1 MLMTIAGI
9 ALYGW
14 YFSTLI
20 EERFS
25 ARRWSIP
32 SKVFSDTTLLYPGQ
46 QINRELF
53 RKKLLNLEYRTVT
66 DMPTQKGEMRISLAS
81 IEIFLHDL
89 QTPWQNREGFPVHL
103 VFNESRIQHIKH
115 IGSNAD
121 IPILELEPEEITLF
135 FGTERERR
143 QLVSIMEVP
152 EHLIQAV
159 LAAEDSRF
167 YQHHGIDP
175 RGILR
180 AFLTNVR
187 HGEIKQGGSTL
198 TQQLVKNYFLTPER
212 TVTRKFKEV
221 VLSVI
226 MELKYNKAEILEIY
240 LNEIY
245 LGQKGSA
252 SINGVGEASYFY
264 FGKAVKAL
272 SRPEAAVIAG
282 LIKAPNYYSPY
293 LDPERCRQRRD
304 DVLQAMLR
312 KGWISETELDNDVK
326 MPVQTV
332 GYTVVGKKAPY
343 FVDYLAEQ
351 LATLYGPET
360 LSSLGLSVFTTLD
373 TQVQMAAE
381 NALANGLARLV
392 KLKPELTRAAPDQ
405 KLQGAIIVMQPETGY
420 ILALVGGRSY
430 SISQFNRISLARRQP
445 GSAFKPFV
453 YLTALDDF
461 AATSFLSNDSK
472 TYTVDGKSWEPQN
485 FKPVT
490 DFTVTLREALKMSYN
505 LATVDLAMK
514 TGLANIVRTA
524 SRFNFSTPIKPYPS
538 LALGA
543 YEIIPLEL
551 ARAYCV
557 FATGGVQPYPLSLK
571 GVVNENGKILDQKHM
586 AIERLISPAKAFIMN
601 HLLQSVVTGGTA
613 RSLINMGID
622 WPVAGKTGT
631 TNNFRDAWFVGYTPD
646 LLALVWVGF
655 DNGNS
660 ISATGSSAA
669 LPIWAELMK
678 AIPQH
683 RSENNFKVPA
693 GVEKRIVCSV
703 TGLLINEN
711 ACPQPVEEYFLTQHV
726 PTENCP
732 LHKSSGLK
740 NQILVEPK

>member
-252 SINGVGEASYFY
+252 ARKDPHQLTVW
-264 FGKAVKAL
+264 VK
-272 SRPEAAVIAG
+272 RP
-282 LIKAPNYYSPY
+282 
-293 LDPERCRQRRD
+293 
-304 DVLQAMLR
+304 
-312 KGWISETELDNDVK
+312 T
-326 MPVQTV
+326 
-332 GYTVVGKKAPY
+332 
-343 FVDYLAEQ
+343 F
-351 LATLYGPET
+351 
-360 LSSLGLSVFTTLD
+360 
-373 TQVQMAAE
+373 
-381 NALANGLARLV
+381 
-392 KLKPELTRAAPDQ
+392 
-405 KLQGAIIVMQPETGY
+405 
-420 ILALVGGRSY
+420 ILAKRSKR
-430 SISQFNRISLARRQP
+430 FRARKRR
-445 GSAFKPFV
+445 S
-453 YLTALDDF
+453 
-461 AATSFLSNDSK
+461 
-472 TYTVDGKSWEPQN
+472 
-485 FKPVT
+485 
-490 DFTVTLREALKMSYN
+490 
-505 LATVDLAMK
+505 
-514 TGLANIVRTA
+514 
-524 SRFNFSTPIKPYPS
+524 
-538 LALGA
+538 
-543 YEIIPLEL
+543 
-551 ARAYCV
+551 
-557 FATGGVQPYPLSLK
+557 
-571 GVVNENGKILDQKHM
+571 
-586 AIERLISPAKAFIMN
+586 SP
-601 HLLQSVVTGGTA
+601 
-613 RSLINMGID
+613 D
-622 WPVAGKTGT
+622 
-631 TNNFRDAWFVGYTPD
+631 
-646 LLALVWVGF
+646 
-655 DNGNS
+655 
-660 ISATGSSAA
+660 
-669 LPIWAELMK
+669 
-678 AIPQH
+678 
-683 RSENNFKVPA
+683 
-693 GVEKRIVCSV
+693 
-703 TGLLINEN
+703 
-711 ACPQPVEEYFLTQHV
+711 
-726 PTENCP
+726 
-732 LHKSSGLK
+732 
-740 NQILVEPK
+740 